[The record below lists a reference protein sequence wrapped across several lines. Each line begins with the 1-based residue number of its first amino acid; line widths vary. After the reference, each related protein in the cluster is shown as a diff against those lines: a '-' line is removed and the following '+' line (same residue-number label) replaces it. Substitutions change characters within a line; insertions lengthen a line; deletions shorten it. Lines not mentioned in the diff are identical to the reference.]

1 MNKKKF
7 PVIPVI
13 IIAALLIGAAVLI
26 AVSNQRRGEV
36 RVLMT
41 EMAAATET
49 ASVPTSTP
57 TAEPTSVP
65 TETPTEVL
73 TEELPT
79 EEPTAAPALDPADW
93 QNWPELPESISPELK
108 AMYFEGIEEG
118 NDPAR
123 FSKVG
128 DSNTVMPS
136 FLGCFDSGEGTGY
149 DLGPYEELQEVI
161 EQFQWSFSRNS
172 RAAKNGATAYDMDV
186 YHWYTDDV
194 CWPYESALSCE
205 YRLFTPSIAFIGF
218 GTNDALLDIDLYEE
232 HLRSLVQKTLDRK
245 IVPILLTKADDLEGD
260 GSFNEVTARIAAEF
274 NVPLWNLWKAMS
286 ALPNNGLKDG
296 DVHPTSSDVSLC
308 NFAGSDL
315 ENYGWTVRNL
325 SALKALDRVWRLL
338 NDLPLNE
345 Y

>member
-1 MNKKKF
+1 MRKKKF

-26 AVSNQRRGEV
+26 AVSNQRRAEV
-36 RVLMT
+36 RALMT
-41 EMAAATET
+41 EIAAATET

-65 TETPTEVL
+65 TETPTEA
-73 TEELPT
+73 PT
-79 EEPTAAPALDPADW
+79 EAIPTEAPAALDPADW

-108 AMYFEGIEEG
+108 AMYFEGIAEG

-149 DLGPYEELQEVI
+149 DLGPYTELKEVI

-218 GTNDALLDIDLYEE
+218 GTNDALLDIELYEE
-232 HLRSLVQKTLDRK
+232 HLRSLVQKTMDRK

-260 GSFNEVTARIAAEF
+260 GSFNEVTAKIAAEF